1 MRAPAGSVP
10 LLLVLAAFPLAAQ
23 EAQKKRVQIN
33 VINVCTPKEAEVQV
47 MQAALERISAKP
59 RFTADFEVARGRS
72 SLDASVSRWVRVR
85 REFGAASPFTT
96 AQYTL
101 SVNMEDNGVTE
112 TLVLRLRDPKDV
124 VQVAL
129 QANVTA
135 GDPAAVL
142 ASDTPSNHISVE
154 RYGKAP
160 LAVKRC
166 LSADQASSQPLFQR
180 ASSLLAAYRAALGVR
195 SFVPGDLA
203 RVGAAQKK
211 KAQTAPAPGKSQK
224 PQ

>member
-1 MRAPAGSVP
+1 VRAPAGYVP
-10 LLLVLAAFPLAAQ
+10 LFLILVALPLAAQ

-33 VINVCTPKEAEVQV
+33 VINVCTPKENEVKE
-47 MQAALERISAKP
+47 MQAALARIPAKP
-59 RFTADFEVARGRS
+59 RFSADFEVARGRS
-72 SLDASVSRWVRVR
+72 SMDAGVSRWVRVR
-85 REFGAASPFTT
+85 REFGADSPFTT
-96 AQYTL
+96 AQYTMAVDL
-101 SVNMEDNGVTE
+101 ENGVITE
-112 TLVLRLRDPKDV
+112 TLALRLRDPKDV

-129 QANVTA
+129 QSTVTA

-166 LSADQASSQPLFQR
+166 LSADQASSQPLFLS

-203 RVGAAQKK
+203 RVGVAQKK
-211 KAQTAPAPGKSQK
+211 KPQTAPAPAKSQTPK
-224 PQ
+224 